1 MDYHLYHDGRNWG
14 EFSLEELGRCG
25 AAGKLTGAECVW
37 REGMADWQSLDAVLQ
52 SSASPPPAGP
62 PPLPTPA
69 PKRKRTGVFVA
80 VVAVAVV
87 LVLTGIAVVGFKA
100 AHIGKRVVEA
110 IEQAKAFQREG
121 G

>member
-1 MDYHLYHDGRNWG
+1 MDYHLYHDGRNLG
-14 EFSLEELGRCG
+14 EFSLEELGRCR

-52 SSASPPPAGP
+52 SSASPQPAGP

-80 VVAVAVV
+80 GGAGAGGVFPA
-87 LVLTGIAVVGFKA
+87 GIGGGGF
-100 AHIGKRVVEA
+100 
-110 IEQAKAFQREG
+110 
-121 G
+121 